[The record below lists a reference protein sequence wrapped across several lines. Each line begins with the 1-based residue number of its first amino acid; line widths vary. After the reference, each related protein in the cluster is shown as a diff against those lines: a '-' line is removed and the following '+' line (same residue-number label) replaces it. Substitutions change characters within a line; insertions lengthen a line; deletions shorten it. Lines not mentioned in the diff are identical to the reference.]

1 VATDYN
7 KPRIS
12 TPKEKI
18 PNARKIASRIAD
30 LIRNGTDPTAVYEN
44 WFEIACALI
53 SEFGESGR
61 TLYHMVSQNYPD
73 YDPDKA
79 DRQFDA
85 ALKKDGYSYH
95 IGTFFHLTNGK

>member
-1 VATDYN
+1 
-7 KPRIS
+7 
-12 TPKEKI
+12 
-18 PNARKIASRIAD
+18 
-30 LIRNGTDPTAVYEN
+30 
-44 WFEIACALI
+44 
-53 SEFGESGR
+53 
-61 TLYHMVSQNYPD
+61 MVSQNYPD